1 MQRHGVKNIVFSS
14 SATVY
19 GPLHRAPLKESMSP
33 LAATNPYGRTKLMI
47 EEILTDVAA
56 ADKTFQAVLLR
67 YFNPIGAHPSGEIGE
82 SPRGV
87 PNNLMVR
94 PKLFRFFCLKLVLR
108 QPYVLQVASG
118 KLPLLHVY
126 GTDYRTS
133 DGTCER
139 DFIHVMDLADGH
151 VAALRLPDRGAVAIN
166 LGTGRPTSVKQL
178 IACVERAADKKI
190 AQQVEPQRPGDLSV
204 VFADSSKAA
213 QLLHWKASRS
223 LDEACRDG
231 WNWQQK
237 NVRGFD

>member
-1 MQRHGVKNIVFSS
+1 VVVRLMKQYGVASIVFSS

-19 GPLHRAPLKESMSP
+19 GPRHQAPLKETMQP

-47 EEILTDVAA
+47 EEILQDVCA

-82 SPRGV
+82 SPKGV
-87 PNNLMVR
+87 PNNLM
-94 PKLFRFFCLKLVLR
+94 
-108 QPYVLQVASG
+108 PYVLQVASG

-126 GTDYRTS
+126 GTDYQTK

-151 VAALRLPDRGAVAIN
+151 VAALGLRDRGATVIN
-166 LGTGRPTSVKQL
+166 LGTGKPTSVKQL

-190 AQQVEPQRPGDLSV
+190 AHQVEGRRGGDLAAV
-204 VFADSSKAA
+204 YADVSKAEK
-213 QLLHWKASRS
+213 LLGWRATRS
-223 LDEACRDG
+223 LDDACRDG
-231 WNWQQK
+231 WKWQAA
-237 NVRGFD
+237 NVRGFE